1 MSFIP
6 CLPSGRTMPRERVW
20 ASRLA
25 AITFACVALLLS
37 VPGQAQQKQQ
47 KFSDT
52 IHVIQRK
59 PVLQKGRFDLA
70 PRIGLTLNDS
80 IQRNVRVG
88 GNANYHF
95 TERFYAGAL
104 FDWYNF
110 GNVLG
115 GPTSAFEEISNETNT
130 NADAAVLNWAGGL
143 ELGFVPIV
151 GKFSFFNSAILYYDV
166 GITAGGVWTDSA
178 SIALPAS
185 KGGFGGTVSL
195 SNRIFLTRWMAV
207 NLEIRDTMFMAS
219 LKGLSEKS
227 FTHVASASFGMSFFL
242 PTAFEYSDTVDE

>member
-6 CLPSGRTMPRERVW
+6 CLPNGRTMPRERVW
-20 ASRLA
+20 ATRLA
-25 AITFACVALLLS
+25 ASTFAFVALFVS

-59 PVLQKGRFDLA
+59 PVLQKGRFDIA
-70 PRIGLTLNDS
+70 PRIGVTFNDA
-80 IQRNVRVG
+80 IQRNFRVG
-88 GNANYHF
+88 ANANYHF
-95 TERFYAGAL
+95 TERFYVGAL

-110 GNVLG
+110 GGVLG
-115 GPTSAFEEISNETNT
+115 GQSTAFEEIGTETKT
-130 NADAAVLNWAGGL
+130 NAEAPVLNWAGGL

-178 SIALPAS
+178 SVALPSS
-185 KGGFGGTVSL
+185 KGGAGGTISL
-195 SNRIFLTRWMAV
+195 STRIFLNRWMAV
-207 NLEIRDTMFMAS
+207 NLEVRDVMYMAS
-219 LKGLSEKS
+219 LKGMTEKS
-227 FTHVASASFGMSFFL
+227 LSHAASASIGMSFFL
-242 PTAFEYSDTVDE
+242 PTAFKYSDETDE